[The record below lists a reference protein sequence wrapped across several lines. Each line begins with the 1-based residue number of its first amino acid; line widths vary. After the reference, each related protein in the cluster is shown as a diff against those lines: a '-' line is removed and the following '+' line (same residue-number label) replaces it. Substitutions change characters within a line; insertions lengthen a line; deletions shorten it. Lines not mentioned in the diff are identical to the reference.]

1 MSSTDRTL
9 LTEDILQKL
18 YKSKTY
24 LRNEEWDV
32 IWYLGGKNNVT
43 IGEKD
48 SRFFLLPNKQTGV
61 VVDVLPFELIQGE
74 HANDSEAQILL
85 ETVSDLQRVF
95 PELNSILGLID

>member
-1 MSSTDRTL
+1 M
-9 LTEDILQKL
+9 TEDVLQKL

-48 SRFFLLPNKQTGV
+48 SRFFLLPNKKTGV

-74 HANDSEAQILL
+74 HAEVSEEPVLL
-85 ETVSDLQRVF
+85 ETESDLLCVF
-95 PELNSILGLID
+95 PECSSLL

>member
-1 MSSTDRTL
+1 MSSPDRTL
-9 LTEDILQKL
+9 LTEDVLQKL

-48 SRFFLLPNKQTGV
+48 SRFFLLPNRQTGV

-74 HANDSEAQILL
+74 HAEVSEEPVLL
-85 ETVSDLQRVF
+85 ETESDLFRVF
-95 PELNSILGLID
+95 PECSSLL

>member
-1 MSSTDRTL
+1 MLSTDRTL
-9 LTEDILQKL
+9 LTEDVLQKL

-48 SRFFLLPNKQTGV
+48 SRFFLLPNRQTGV

-74 HANDSEAQILL
+74 HAEVSEEPVLL
-85 ETVSDLQRVF
+85 ETESDLLRVF
-95 PELNSILGLID
+95 PECSSLL

>member
-1 MSSTDRTL
+1 MSSTDRIL
-9 LTEDILQKL
+9 LTEDVLQKL

-48 SRFFLLPNKQTGV
+48 SRFFLLPNKKTGV

-74 HANDSEAQILL
+74 HAEVSEEPVLL
-85 ETVSDLQRVF
+85 ETESDLLRVF
-95 PELNSILGLID
+95 PECSSLL